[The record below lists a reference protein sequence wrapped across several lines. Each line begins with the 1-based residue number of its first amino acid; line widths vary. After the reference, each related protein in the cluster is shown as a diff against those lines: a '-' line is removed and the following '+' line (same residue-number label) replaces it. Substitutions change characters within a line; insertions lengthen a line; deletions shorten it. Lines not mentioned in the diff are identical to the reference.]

1 MEEDTKFRG
10 VQYLVSS
17 KDVEIHEI
25 VEEVSIKGPIEIE
38 QSSSP
43 WLTLTFR
50 HDNIK
55 QVF

>member
-1 MEEDTKFRG
+1 
-10 VQYLVSS
+10 VSR

-25 VEEVSIKGPIEIE
+25 VEEVSKKGPIKIE

-43 WLTLTFR
+43 WLTLTFH

-55 QVF
+55 LVF

>member
-1 MEEDTKFRG
+1 M
-10 VQYLVSS
+10 SS

-25 VEEVSIKGPIEIE
+25 VEEVLMKGLIKIE

-43 WLTLTFR
+43 WLTLTFH

-55 QVF
+55 LVF